1 MYALIKVSD
10 GECLFV
16 CEYTGDILPVR
27 YGDPDGM
34 IKNSLKVMLLITG
47 FILVAIV
54 VGLFLIRDRKIDTDV
69 TVKTTK
75 VGLILIG
82 DRNDASYNQAHYDA
96 IMSIKDELNLEI
108 LCRDHVPEDESCRAV
123 IGELTEEGC
132 RIIIGAS
139 FGYGPYIREMAQEHP
154 DVCFLH
160 ATGTE
165 KMTNMASYMG
175 RMYQARYLAGI
186 VAGKRTESGKIG
198 YVAAFPY
205 SEVIRGLNA
214 FTRGVKSV
222 APDAEVHVCYCESW
236 GDDAAAEAATV
247 KLLNAQ
253 SQIDVLTVH
262 TDSLKPLLIAD
273 EKGIRSIGYN
283 MDNAGKYPD
292 TYLTACVWHWDTY
305 YRKKI
310 LSVLQG
316 KFYGENEW
324 IGMEDGIVGLA
335 ELTGNVA
342 PGTKEAVDE
351 AKERFAS
358 RSFDVFYGPVMDN
371 EGRLR
376 VPEGESMSDD
386 EMLNRF
392 DWYVE
397 GVIVEE

>member
-1 MYALIKVSD
+1 
-10 GECLFV
+10 
-16 CEYTGDILPVR
+16 
-27 YGDPDGM
+27 M

-47 FILVAIV
+47 LILVAIV
-54 VGLFLIRDRKIDTDV
+54 VGLFLIRDRKINTDV
-69 TVKTTK
+69 TAKTTK

-96 IMSIKDELNLEI
+96 IMNIKDELNLEI
-108 LCRDHVPEDESCRAV
+108 LCRDHVPEDKSCRDA
-123 IGELTEEGC
+123 IEDLIEEDC
-132 RIIIGAS
+132 RVIIGGS
-139 FGYGPYIREMAQEHP
+139 FGYGPHIREMAQEHP
-154 DVCFLH
+154 EVCFLH

-165 KMTNMASYMG
+165 EMTNVASYMG

-214 FTRGVKSV
+214 FTLGVRSV
-222 APDAEVHVCYCESW
+222 APDAEVHVRFCGSW
-236 GDDAAAEAATV
+236 EDDGAAEAATK
-247 KLLNAQ
+247 KLLDAQ
-253 SQIDVLTVH
+253 PRIDVLTLH
-262 TDSLKPLLIAD
+262 TDSLMPLQIAD
-273 EKGIRSIGYN
+273 QRGISSIGYN
-283 MDNAGKYPD
+283 MDNAAKFPD
-292 TYLTACVWHWDTY
+292 TFLTACVWHWDTY
-305 YRKKI
+305 YRNKI

-316 KFYGENEW
+316 KFYGENDW
-324 IGMEDGIVGLA
+324 IGMEYGIVGLS

-342 PGTKEAVDE
+342 PGTQDE
-351 AKERFAS
+351 LYKARERFAS
-358 RSFDVFYGPVMDN
+358 RRFDVFYGPVTDN

-397 GVIVEE
+397 GVVVEE